1 MNVMPRYSLD
11 QDPDMDAFLIPGGVG
26 TRREMHNERLH
37 EFVENPP
44 PDETLL
50 VSVCTGSWV
59 YGKAGLL
66 DDRKATNR
74 KYGDSSEDT
83 VPIDRLAEIAS
94 EADIDDHR
102 IVDTGRI
109 VTAGGISSGLEMG
122 FHLLSRF
129 GYDEEFIEEVAN
141 ITEYD
146 QQWELMKD
154 DVLVTDE

>member
-1 MNVMPRYSLD
+1 M
-11 QDPDMDAFLIPGGVG
+11 
-26 TRREMHNERLH
+26 
-37 EFVENPP
+37 ENS

-59 YGKAGLL
+59 YSKAGLL

-83 VPIDRLAEIAS
+83 VPIDRLAEIAP

-154 DVLVTDE
+154 DVLVPDGGGVAGLARRYRSIRSAYSPMCSASLSR